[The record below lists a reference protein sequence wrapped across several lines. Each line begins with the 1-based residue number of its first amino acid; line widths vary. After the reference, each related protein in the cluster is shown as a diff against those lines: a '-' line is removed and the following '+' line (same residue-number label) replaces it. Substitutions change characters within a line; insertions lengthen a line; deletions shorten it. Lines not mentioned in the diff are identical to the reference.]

1 MTPPGS
7 PPAGAGPS
15 CGGAT
20 TRPWWKANALDDAKE
35 IRAQA
40 DELFK
45 FGERLRFALLGF
57 GGDSRTACRLVEEAL
72 GKFSVPD
79 DPQWMQRPSI
89 QLLDPKRR
97 DQLLGEVNELLF
109 LWVVV
114 LDGDRRDD
122 PAMARQAVQICD
134 AALTFA
140 APPAPWHALRRAMPP
155 CSTASLRPV
164 SPIASAADE
173 SAGSARACF
182 QWGLLCDLEGRG
194 EATIAW
200 LERADR
206 EHAERLLVPVLPG
219 LLR

>member
-1 MTPPGS
+1 MICS
-7 PPAGAGPS
+7 
-15 CGGAT
+15 
-20 TRPWWKANALDDAKE
+20 NL
-35 IRAQA
+35 
-40 DELFK
+40 
-45 FGERLRFALLGF
+45 GERLRFALLGF

-79 DPQWMQRPSI
+79 DPRWMQRPSI

-97 DQLLGEVNELLF
+97 DQLLSEVNELLF

-114 LDGDRRDD
+114 LDSDRRDD

-140 APPAPWHALRRAMPP
+140 APAAPWRALRARYAALLDGKPP
-155 CSTASLRPV
+155 PI

-173 SAGSARACF
+173 SAGSARGCF

-206 EHAERLLVPVLPG
+206 ARAGRLLVPVLPG
-219 LLR
+219 LLP